1 MALDQFSAPTRAWFE
16 QAQASPDRYYQAHA
30 LAGLV
35 RTAAEAGDP
44 GKAGELLS
52 KLKKDYEDRADA
64 IAQAEASVE

>member
-1 MALDQFSAPTRAWFE
+1 
-16 QAQASPDRYYQAHA
+16 
-30 LAGLV
+30 V

-44 GKAGELLS
+44 SKAGELLL